1 MTMHIKRKIIK
12 KLIMILFFSEYC
24 QHCNVLLDTI
34 KKLDKNNVI
43 KLVSIDTLRSLKKP
57 INNKIHS
64 VPALYLLDT
73 KKILFGKEVFDYLI
87 LQNKFAFSGQNTRD
101 NKKMK
106 DLPDANTVLQQS
118 QATSGEPQ
126 AFVLGAISS
135 ENFSSIDNT
144 SSSVTDKNY
153 KWNFITNEQSSV
165 TTTTDIT
172 IQPIVS
178 NQQSEIPKESTKDES
193 KKLPTMEEIMQR
205 RANEIL

>member
-1 MTMHIKRKIIK
+1 MYYLQKN
-12 KLIMILFFSEYC
+12 IMILFYSEYC

-34 KKLDKNNVI
+34 KKMDKNNVI
-43 KLVSIDTLRSLKKP
+43 KLVSIDTLRYLKKP
-57 INNKIHS
+57 IDKRIHS

-106 DLPDANTVLQQS
+106 DLPNKNCVIQQS
-118 QATSGEPQ
+118 PSEPR
-126 AFVLGAISS
+126 AFALGAISS
-135 ENFSSIDNT
+135 EHFSSIDDSNN
-144 SSSVTDKNY
+144 VLADKNY
-153 KWNFITNEQSSV
+153 KWDFITE
-165 TTTTDIT
+165 TDTNTAIDN
-172 IQPIVS
+172 
-178 NQQSEIPKESTKDES
+178 NQMTNIQSEESKDES

>member
-1 MTMHIKRKIIK
+1 MYYLQKN
-12 KLIMILFFSEYC
+12 IMILFYSEYC

-34 KKLDKNNVI
+34 KKMDKNNVI
-43 KLVSIDTLRSLKKP
+43 KLVSIDTLRYLKKP
-57 INNKIHS
+57 IDKRIHH

-106 DLPDANTVLQQS
+106 DLPNKNNIIPQS
-118 QATSGEPQ
+118 SLEPR
-126 AFVLGAISS
+126 AFALGAISS
-135 ENFSSIDNT
+135 EHFSSIDDSNNALP
-144 SSSVTDKNY
+144 DKNY
-153 KWNFITNEQSSV
+153 KWDFV
-165 TTTTDIT
+165 TDIDT
-172 IQPIVS
+172 NTS
-178 NQQSEIPKESTKDES
+178 TDNQKINPQDEDSKDES